1 MRPVKTRSI
10 ALTCALAA
18 FLAAAIPTI
27 ASLKVLDGRVSGMV
41 RMAESEPIA
50 PYARAG
56 DGGFRFVDIGAHYD
70 GVYFY
75 AIARDPFA
83 QGEAHQL
90 IDKSAY
96 RYGHAGY
103 GWMAGILSLGRASAV
118 PLALLLLALAGMAA
132 AGGGM
137 SLLFA
142 HHGLT
147 PWGGL
152 FVAFNPGLIYAVT
165 TLTSEA
171 VGAGVCAWALLMW
184 ARKRYALAT
193 VLLIVLCLIKEPF
206 VMVPVGIALWEGIQW
221 LRGGRVTPP
230 TDVLKRWVLLAI
242 GPLIFIAWYVY
253 LRATFGHWSFEETE
267 GFFAFPFTGWFESM
281 EIASQMATADF
292 NTAQLG
298 AAAAPL
304 IAATMAIILVGLVVS
319 ARLSEL
325 VDAPY
330 LFLGLIAAALQPIG
344 VLYPKDLIREVAL
357 PLLLV
362 PLVLAVAARA
372 RSSSDTG
379 ATTAS
384 T

>member
-1 MRPVKTRSI
+1 MQTRSI
-10 ALTCALAA
+10 AVTCALAA
-18 FLAAAIPTI
+18 LFAAGIPTA

-41 RMAESEPIA
+41 RMAAIEPIA

-56 DGGFRFVDIGAHYD
+56 DSEFRFVDIGAHYD

-83 QGEAHQL
+83 QGEAHEL

-103 GWMAGILSLGRASAV
+103 GWMAGLLSLGRASAI
-118 PLALLLLALAGMAA
+118 PLVLLLLGLAGMAA
-132 AGGGM
+132 AGAGM

-171 VGAGVCAWALLMW
+171 AGAAVCIWALLMW
-184 ARKRYALAT
+184 ARKRYAVAT
-193 VLLIVLCLIKEPF
+193 VLLVVLSLIKEPF
-206 VMVPVGIALWEGIQW
+206 VMVPVGIALWEGLRW
-221 LRGGRVTPP
+221 LGTRREPLRELLRRG
-230 TDVLKRWVLLAI
+230 VLLAL
-242 GPLIFIAWYVY
+242 GPIIFIAWYVY
-253 LRATFGHWSFEETE
+253 LRGVFGHWSFEATE

-281 EIASQMATADF
+281 EIASQMATGDSNAS
-292 NTAQLG
+292 QLG
-298 AAAAPL
+298 AASAPL
-304 IAATMAIILVGLVVS
+304 LAAVMAILLLGFVASSRVTNI
-319 ARLSEL
+319 

-330 LFLGLIAAALQPIG
+330 FFLALIAAALQPIG
-344 VLYPKDLIREVAL
+344 VLYPKDLIREVAI
-357 PLLLV
+357 
-362 PLVLAVAARA
+362 PLVLVPFVVAVAARVTADGDA
-372 RSSSDTG
+372 R
-379 ATTAS
+379 APTAPS
-384 T
+384 